1 MTRKSVS
8 RTLRQSIRD
17 FSAKVSQNELA
28 RRSGVHQAVIS
39 RFASG
44 QREVTTRALDP
55 LCEALGLEL
64 QPVRPA
70 KKSHKP
76 NRNG

>member
-8 RTLRQSIRD
+8 QSLRQAVRD
-17 FSAKVSQNELA
+17 FSAKASQNELA

-64 QPVRPA
+64 RPIQPAR
-70 KKSHKP
+70 KSRKT
-76 NRNG
+76 RRA